1 MDTKLTLSFWNKL
14 LLTINGIDYKIDI
27 DNYIYLTK
35 NNKTIKTDFKKIKL
49 GTRVF
54 KEIFKQSIHSNID
67 TTTNFIINFGE
78 YVVKTDI
85 KMIYDINHSIEA
97 YNKHYNI
104 KEGDIVIDIGGYH
117 GLYSI
122 AISRAVGPS
131 GKIYVF
137 EPNPDSFRILKEN
150 IQENNIKNII
160 SINKAVYNKS
170 GPFRFFKKKAGSRIV
185 ARSFKTNTKDSLIT
199 VQAIT
204 LSEFIRTNHINKI
217 DFIKMDAEGSEV
229 EITEDIKHIRLAQ
242 KPSIAIATYH
252 YRKDLGSDT
261 QVTVEKNLNEI
272 GYKTKTRTGEHKI
285 TYAQAKSYNP
295 NN

>member
-1 MDTKLTLSFWNKL
+1 MDNKLTFWNKL
-14 LLTINGIDYKIDI
+14 LLTLNGIDYKIGT

-54 KEIFKQSIHSNID
+54 KEIFKQSINSNVD

-85 KMIYDINHSIEA
+85 KMVYDINHSIEA
-97 YNKHYNI
+97 YNKHYPI
-104 KEGDIVIDIGGYH
+104 KEGDVVIDIGGYH

-122 AISRAVGPS
+122 AISKAVGNT
-131 GKIYVF
+131 GKIYCF

-150 IQENNIKNII
+150 LIENNIKNII
-160 SINKAVYNKS
+160 PINKAVYNKS

-185 ARSFKTNTKDSLIT
+185 ARSFRTNTKDSLIT
-199 VQAIT
+199 IQAIP

-217 DFIKMDAEGSEV
+217 DFIKMDAEGSEI
-229 EITEDIKHIRLAQ
+229 EITEDIKHIRFTQ
-242 KPSIAIATYH
+242 KPSMAIATYH

-261 QVTVEKNLNEI
+261 REVVEKNLKEI
-272 GYKTKTRTGEHKI
+272 GYKTKTKTGEHKI
-285 TYAQAKSYNP
+285 TYAWR
-295 NN
+295 